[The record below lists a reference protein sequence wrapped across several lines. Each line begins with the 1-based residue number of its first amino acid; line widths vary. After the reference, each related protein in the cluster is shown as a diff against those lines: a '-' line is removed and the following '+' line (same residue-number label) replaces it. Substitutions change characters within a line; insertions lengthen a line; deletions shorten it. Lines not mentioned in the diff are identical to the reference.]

1 MILSACS
8 INSDCIGFGECKFIG
23 LAAIP
28 ALICNFALTSIK
40 FDFCQC
46 CDASQT
52 VHSCSGSINCLFFK
66 LSTMCCAEWS
76 LKCSSAEKLPK
87 IGCAVCRIENN
98 EHASLLH
105 KHSRVI
111 VHGLIP
117 SQNDETKHET
127 LASNNFQ
134 TLFVAWSWQFA
145 SCFFASVRQATF
157 GNTLK
162 RNRRS
167 S

>member
-1 MILSACS
+1 MSFRTH
-8 INSDCIGFGECKFIG
+8 INQIWFLPMLRCKPNRSFM
-23 LAAIP
+23 LR
-28 ALICNFALTSIK
+28 LNQLLV
-40 FDFCQC
+40 FC
-46 CDASQT
+46 
-52 VHSCSGSINCLFFK
+52 K

-105 KHSRVI
+105 NRSRVI
-111 VHGLIP
+111 VRGLIP

-167 S
+167 SKYCDRQYGCEECM